1 MTAAAPQ
8 PQPWTGADIDVG
20 ARLVTAL
27 IQHAGAHPGVQLG
40 GAALLALA
48 RKAHPRDAL
57 LGRAVPLGLAPKLAF
72 VTAFCTQYGYP
83 DLATLVLLQPL
94 QPPQPLD
101 PAVAG
106 HDWSSVGAAQLTA
119 FGKAAHVAVPARFKA
134 RAERPADV
142 AWYAYFRSH
151 RAACEAVSDD
161 GKKEI
166 INLMMAGLDP
176 ETALA
181 RVLAAQAAFS

>member
-8 PQPWTGADIDVG
+8 LQPWTGADIDVG
-20 ARLVTAL
+20 SRLVAML
-27 IQHAGAHPGVQLG
+27 MQHAGAHPGVQLG

-83 DLATLVLLQPL
+83 DLATLVL
-94 QPPQPLD
+94 PQPLD
-101 PAVAG
+101 AAVTG

-119 FGKAAHVAVPARFKA
+119 FVKASHAGVPARFKT

-151 RAACEAVSDD
+151 RPACEAVSGE

-181 RVLAAQAAFS
+181 RVLAAQAALS